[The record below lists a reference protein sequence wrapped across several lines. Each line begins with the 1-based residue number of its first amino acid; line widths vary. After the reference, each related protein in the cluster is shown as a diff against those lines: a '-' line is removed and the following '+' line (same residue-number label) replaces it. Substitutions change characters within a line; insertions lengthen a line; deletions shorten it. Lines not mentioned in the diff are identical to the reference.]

1 MMLPSALRSVLSSPP
16 SPSSIQCSI
25 VLGAYRIFHAQRNS
39 RDGLIHGTVKLQ
51 VDMTAAGALAIV
63 QLMAMEKAIF
73 RRFLNPVISAGNRG
87 ISADTELL
95 IGGLF
100 QMVA

>member
-1 MMLPSALRSVLSSPP
+1 
-16 SPSSIQCSI
+16 
-25 VLGAYRIFHAQRNS
+25 
-39 RDGLIHGTVKLQ
+39 
-51 VDMTAAGALAIV
+51 MTAAGALAIA

-73 RRFLNPVISAGNRG
+73 MLFLNPIISAGNRG
-87 ISADTELL
+87 VPADTELV